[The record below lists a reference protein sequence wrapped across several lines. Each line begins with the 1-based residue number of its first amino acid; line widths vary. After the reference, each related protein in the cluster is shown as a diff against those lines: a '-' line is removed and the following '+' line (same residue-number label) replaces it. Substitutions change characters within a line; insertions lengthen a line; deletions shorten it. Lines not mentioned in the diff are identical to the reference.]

1 VSLSRFF
8 RRAGEVSIGHTFIQ
22 LEEYVFDF
30 ALYPYM
36 LYSGGEAFLRITK
49 IADASPENGF
59 KAGFAIM
66 FACSVAFNY
75 LYVRAYDRMK
85 VDWFGIEAVRSY
97 EPSWVNRLPPL
108 LRIAAR
114 YGTFAGLS
122 VWTNPLFAVLWLRSP
137 GVHYEMARG
146 DWGVF
151 AVAIIL
157 ANIGWTFLIVAV
169 AWIIGFFP
177 I

>member
-1 VSLSRFF
+1 MTRFF
-8 RRAGEVSIGHTFIQ
+8 RRVGEVSIGHTFIQ

-36 LYSGGEAFLRITK
+36 LYSGGEGFLRITA
-49 IADASPENGF
+49 IADATPENGF

-66 FACSVAFNY
+66 FTCSVAFNY

-97 EPSWVNRLPPL
+97 KPLWVDRLPPL
-108 LRIAAR
+108 LRIATR
-114 YGTFAGLS
+114 YGTFAGLA

-137 GVHYEMARG
+137 GVHYEMSRG
-146 DWGVF
+146 DWRVF

-157 ANIGWTFLIVAV
+157 ANIGWTLLIVAAV
-169 AWIIGFFP
+169 YIFSHF
-177 I
+177 

>member
-1 VSLSRFF
+1 MTRFF
-8 RRAGEVSIGHTFIQ
+8 RRVGEVSIGHTFIQ

-36 LYSGGEAFLRITK
+36 LYSGGEGFLRITK
-49 IADASPENGF
+49 IANASPENGF

-85 VDWFGIEAVRSY
+85 VDWFGIEAARSY
-97 EPSWVNRLPPL
+97 KPLWVDGLPPV
-108 LRIAAR
+108 LRIAAQ
-114 YGTFAGLS
+114 YVTFAGLA
-122 VWTNPLFAVLWLRSP
+122 VGTNPLFAVLWLRSP
-137 GVHYEMARG
+137 GVNYEMSRG
-146 DWGVF
+146 DWRVF

-157 ANIGWTFLIVAV
+157 ANIGWTLLIVAA
-169 AWIIGFFP
+169 AWIIRLFP
-177 I
+177 T